1 MKGLNAML
9 QYRRRLSAAAAA
21 LLMLGA
27 LAGCSG
33 KNGDDIPTITVPPA
47 VHTTT
52 KPKQTETTA
61 PPQGETAPAPS
72 PDPDSTKAPEPG
84 SDVTTAPSAAPQP
97 GASATGTAIANLA
110 NSLIGTSYKLGG
122 TGPSEFDN
130 PGFVYYCYKQNGI
143 FIPRNAAAMA
153 EWGTEIQDND
163 IEAGDILVFANDIG
177 GDPGFVAV
185 YIGDYKMV
193 ACSNPERPTDT
204 LAINVDY
211 WSSRF
216 ITARRAG

>member
-1 MKGLNAML
+1 ML
-9 QYRRRLSAAAAA
+9 KYRRIFCAAAAA
-21 LLMLGA
+21 LLLLGL
-27 LAGCSG
+27 LAGCSS
-33 KNGDDIPTITVPPA
+33 KQKDDIPTVTVPPSSR
-47 VHTTT
+47 TTT
-52 KPKQTETTA
+52 QPQSAETTV
-61 PPQGETAPAPS
+61 PTQGDTPDASSPDSDTTGAPS
-72 PDPDSTKAPEPG
+72 GDTATTKG
-84 SDVTTAPSAAPQP
+84 TSPSAAPQP

-110 NSLIGTSYKLGG
+110 NTLIGTPYQLGG
-122 TGPSEFDN
+122 TGPDAFDN

-143 FIPRNAAAMA
+143 TIPRNAAGMA
-153 EWGTEIQDND
+153 SWGTEIQDND

-177 GDPGFVAV
+177 GDPGFVAI

>member
-1 MKGLNAML
+1 MNA
-9 QYRRRLSAAAAA
+9 YRRRLSAAAAA

-27 LAGCSG
+27 LAGCAG
-33 KNGDDIPTITVPPA
+33 KNGDDVPTVTVPPA
-47 VHTTT
+47 AHTTT
-52 KPKQTETTA
+52 KPKETEATV
-61 PPQGETAPAPS
+61 PQGEITAAPR
-72 PDPDSTKAPEPG
+72 PDTNPTKAPEPG
-84 SDVTTAPSAAPQP
+84 TDVTTAPSAAPQP
-97 GASATGTAIANLA
+97 GGSATGTAIANLA
-110 NSLIGTSYKLGG
+110 NSLIGTPYKLGG

-143 FIPRNAAAMA
+143 TIPRNAAAMA
-153 EWGTEIQDND
+153 AWGTEIQDND